1 MKNACGVAR
10 LTAQDLV
17 TTHSLEAKAIRAASL
32 SLEEEVAGPLAG
44 FLNFALNVLNS
55 LMPR

>member
-44 FLNFALNVLNS
+44 FLNFAL
-55 LMPR
+55 P